1 MKKDL
6 GLNIKKEEVYIIP
19 VFIPH
24 RGCKNECVFCN
35 QRKISGELRSV
46 TAEDVENTIE
56 EHLVY
61 YKKNPYKKIQVAFFG
76 GSFTGLDISE
86 QEDFLNIAEKYI
98 KDKKIGSI
106 RISTRPDYINEEV
119 LNLLKKKHVRVIEL
133 GVQSMI
139 NSVLLTA
146 KRGHTKEDVIK
157 ASKLIKKYGFK
168 LGHQIMIGLPDS
180 TEEMEIETIKGCIKL
195 KPDMIRI
202 YPVYTLKDS
211 ELYSMYEAK
220 KYIPLNVE
228 DSINRT
234 TEVYKECIKAKL
246 NVIRVGLQ
254 TTTEINSD
262 NKDIVGP
269 VVENYKERILSKI
282 AIQVIENKIKNNKLT
297 DILEIY
303 APKEQVN
310 YIVGAKKENKK
321 YMQEKYKIKVRVNKK

>member
-1 MKKDL
+1 M
-6 GLNIKKEEVYIIP
+6 
-19 VFIPH
+19 
-24 RGCKNECVFCN
+24 
-35 QRKISGELRSV
+35 
-46 TAEDVENTIE
+46 
-56 EHLVY
+56 
-61 YKKNPYKKIQVAFFG
+61 AFFG

-86 QEDFLNIAEKYI
+86 QEDFLNIAYKYI

-119 LNLLKKKHVRVIEL
+119 LKLLKKKHVRVIEL

-139 NSVLLTA
+139 NSVLLKA

-157 ASKLIKKYGFK
+157 ASKLIKKHGFK

-180 TEEMEIETIKGCIKL
+180 TEEMEIETIKECIKL
-195 KPDMIRI
+195 KPNMIRI

-228 DSINRT
+228 DSVNRT
-234 TEVYKECIKAKL
+234 KEVYKECIKAKL

-254 TTTEINSD
+254 TTTEINSENID
-262 NKDIVGP
+262 VVGP

-282 AIQVIENKIKNNKLT
+282 AIQAIESKIKKYKLK
-297 DILEIY
+297 DVLEIY
-303 APKEQVN
+303 APKDQIN
-310 YIVGAKKENKK
+310 YIVGAKKENKI
-321 YMQEKYKIKVRVNKK
+321 YMQEKYKIKVIVKKK